1 MIRIFLLLF
10 IFQSSFSQDLQSKD
24 YFKNLTSKERKIIVD
39 KGTERPY
46 TGKYNN
52 HYKKGTYVCKACS
65 NPLFKSNTKFDSKCG
80 WPSFDKEI
88 EGSVVKIPDYSLGMK
103 RTEIV
108 CSKCKGH
115 LGHVFY
121 GERFTK
127 ENTRHCVNSMSL
139 IFISKNEN

>member
-1 MIRIFLLLF
+1 MIRIFFLLF

-24 YFKNLTSKERKIIVD
+24 YFKNLTSKERKIILD

-88 EGSVVKIPDYSLGMK
+88 EGSVIKIPDYSLGMK

-127 ENTRHCVNSMSL
+127 ENTRHCVNSISL
-139 IFISKNEN
+139 NFIEDSD

>member
-1 MIRIFLLLF
+1 MIKIFLLLF

-24 YFKNLTSKERKIIVD
+24 YFKNLTSKERKIIVG

-88 EGSVVKIPDYSLGMK
+88 EGSVIKIPDYSLGMK

-127 ENTRHCVNSMSL
+127 ENTRHCVNSISL
-139 IFISKNEN
+139 NFIEDSD

>member
-1 MIRIFLLLF
+1 MIRVFLLLF

-39 KGTERPY
+39 KGTERAY

-88 EGSVVKIPDYSLGMK
+88 KGSVIKIPDYSLGMK

-127 ENTRHCVNSMSL
+127 ENTRHCVNSISL
-139 IFISKNEN
+139 NFIEDSD

>member
-1 MIRIFLLLF
+1 MIRIFFLLF

-24 YFKNLTSKERKIIVD
+24 YFQNLTSKERKIIVD

-88 EGSVVKIPDYSLGMK
+88 EGSVIKIPDYSLGMR

-127 ENTRHCVNSMSL
+127 ENTRHCVNSISL
-139 IFISKNEN
+139 NFIEDSD

>member
-1 MIRIFLLLF
+1 MIRIFFLLF

-80 WPSFDKEI
+80 WPSFEKEI
-88 EGSVVKIPDYSLGMK
+88 EGSVIKIPDYSLGMK

-127 ENTRHCVNSMSL
+127 ENTRHCVNSISL
-139 IFISKNEN
+139 NFIEDSD

>member
-1 MIRIFLLLF
+1 MIRVFLLLF

-24 YFKNLTSKERKIIVD
+24 YFKNLTSKERKIILD

-88 EGSVVKIPDYSLGMK
+88 EGSVIKIPDYSLGMK

-127 ENTRHCVNSMSL
+127 ENTRHCVNSISL
-139 IFISKNEN
+139 NFIEDSD

>member
-88 EGSVVKIPDYSLGMK
+88 EGSVIKIPDYSLGMR

-127 ENTRHCVNSMSL
+127 ENTRHCVNSISL
-139 IFISKNEN
+139 NFIQDSD

>member
-1 MIRIFLLLF
+1 MIRIFLTLF

-88 EGSVVKIPDYSLGMK
+88 EGSVIKIPDYSLGMR

-127 ENTRHCVNSMSL
+127 ENTRHCVNSISL
-139 IFISKNEN
+139 NFIEDSD

>member
-24 YFKNLTSKERKIIVD
+24 YFKNLTTKERKIIVD

-88 EGSVVKIPDYSLGMK
+88 EGSVIKIADYSLGMK

-127 ENTRHCVNSMSL
+127 ENTRHCVNSISL
-139 IFISKNEN
+139 IFIEDSD

>member
-39 KGTERPY
+39 KGTQRPY

-88 EGSVVKIPDYSLGMK
+88 EGAILKIVDFSLGTK

-121 GERFTK
+121 GEKITK
-127 ENTRHCVNSMSL
+127 ENTRHCVNSISL
-139 IFISKNEN
+139 NFIEDSD

>member
-24 YFKNLTSKERKIIVD
+24 YFKNLTSKERKIIVG

-88 EGSVVKIPDYSLGMK
+88 EGSVIKIPDYSLGIK
-103 RTEIV
+103 RTEII

-127 ENTRHCVNSMSL
+127 ENTRHCVNSISL
-139 IFISKNEN
+139 NFIEDSD

>member
-1 MIRIFLLLF
+1 MIRSFFLLF

-24 YFKNLTSKERKIIVD
+24 YFKNLTSKERKIIVG

-52 HYKKGTYVCKACS
+52 LYKKGTYVCKACS

-88 EGSVVKIPDYSLGMK
+88 EGSVIKISDYSLGMK

-127 ENTRHCVNSMSL
+127 KNTRHCVNSISL
-139 IFISKNEN
+139 NFIEDSD

>member
-1 MIRIFLLLF
+1 MIRVFFLLF

-24 YFKNLTSKERKIIVD
+24 YFKNLTSKERKIIVG

-88 EGSVVKIPDYSLGMK
+88 EGSVIKIPDYSLGMK

-127 ENTRHCVNSMSL
+127 ENTRHCVNSISL
-139 IFISKNEN
+139 NFIEDSD

>member
-1 MIRIFLLLF
+1 MIRIFFLLF

-24 YFKNLTSKERKIIVD
+24 YFKNLTSKERKIIVG

-65 NPLFKSNTKFDSKCG
+65 NPLFKSITKFDSKCG

-88 EGSVVKIPDYSLGMK
+88 EGSVIKIPDYSLGMK
-103 RTEIV
+103 RTEIL

-127 ENTRHCVNSMSL
+127 ENTRHCVNSISL
-139 IFISKNEN
+139 NFIEDSD

>member
-1 MIRIFLLLF
+1 MIKIFLLLF
-10 IFQSSFSQDLQSKD
+10 IFQSSFSQDLQSND

-46 TGKYNN
+46 TGRYNN

-88 EGSVVKIPDYSLGMK
+88 EGSVIKIPDYSLGMK

-127 ENTRHCVNSMSL
+127 ENTRHCVNSISL
-139 IFISKNEN
+139 NFIEDSD

>member
-1 MIRIFLLLF
+1 MIRIFFLLF

-24 YFKNLTSKERKIIVD
+24 YFINLTSKERKIIVD

-88 EGSVVKIPDYSLGMK
+88 EGSVIKIPDYSLGMK

-127 ENTRHCVNSMSL
+127 ENTRHCVNSISL
-139 IFISKNEN
+139 NFIEDSD

>member
-1 MIRIFLLLF
+1 MIRVFFLLF

-88 EGSVVKIPDYSLGMK
+88 EGSVIKIPDYSLGMK
-103 RTEIV
+103 RTEII

-127 ENTRHCVNSMSL
+127 ENTRHCVNSISL
-139 IFISKNEN
+139 NFIEDSD

>member
-1 MIRIFLLLF
+1 MIKIFMLLF

-88 EGSVVKIPDYSLGMK
+88 EGSVIKIPDYSLGIK

-127 ENTRHCVNSMSL
+127 ENTRHCVNSISL
-139 IFISKNEN
+139 NFIEDSD

>member
-1 MIRIFLLLF
+1 MIKIFLLLF
-10 IFQSSFSQDLQSKD
+10 IFQSSFSQDLQSND

-88 EGSVVKIPDYSLGMK
+88 EGSVIKIPDYSLGIK

-127 ENTRHCVNSMSL
+127 ENTRHCVNSISL
-139 IFISKNEN
+139 NFIEDSD

>member
-88 EGSVVKIPDYSLGMK
+88 EGSVIKIPDYGLGMK

-127 ENTRHCVNSMSL
+127 ENTRHCVNSISL
-139 IFISKNEN
+139 NFIEDSD

>member
-24 YFKNLTSKERKIIVD
+24 YFKKLTSKERKIIVD

-88 EGSVVKIPDYSLGMK
+88 EGSVIKIPDYSLGMK
-103 RTEIV
+103 RTEII

-127 ENTRHCVNSMSL
+127 ENTRHCVNSISL
-139 IFISKNEN
+139 NFIEDSD

>member
-1 MIRIFLLLF
+1 MIRVFLLLF

-24 YFKNLTSKERKIIVD
+24 YFKNLTTKERKIIVD

-88 EGSVVKIPDYSLGMK
+88 EGSVIKIPDYSLGMK

-127 ENTRHCVNSMSL
+127 ENTRHCVNSISL
-139 IFISKNEN
+139 NFIEDSD

>member
-1 MIRIFLLLF
+1 MIRIFFLLF
-10 IFQSSFSQDLQSKD
+10 IFQYSFSQDLHSKD

-88 EGSVVKIPDYSLGMK
+88 EGSVIKIPDYSLGMR

-127 ENTRHCVNSMSL
+127 ENTRHCVNSISL
-139 IFISKNEN
+139 NFIEDSD

>member
-1 MIRIFLLLF
+1 MIRVFLLLF

-52 HYKKGTYVCKACS
+52 HYKKGTYLCKACS

-88 EGSVVKIPDYSLGMK
+88 EGSVIKIPDYSLGMK

-127 ENTRHCVNSMSL
+127 ENTRHCVNSISL
-139 IFISKNEN
+139 NFIEDSD

>member
-24 YFKNLTSKERKIIVD
+24 YFKNLTSKERKIIVG

-88 EGSVVKIPDYSLGMK
+88 EGSVIKIPDYSLGMK
-103 RTEIV
+103 RTEII

-127 ENTRHCVNSMSL
+127 ENTRHCVNSISL
-139 IFISKNEN
+139 NFIEESD

>member
-1 MIRIFLLLF
+1 MIRIFFLLF

-65 NPLFKSNTKFDSKCG
+65 NPLFKSNKKFDSKCG

-88 EGSVVKIPDYSLGMK
+88 EGSVIKIPDYSLGIK

-121 GERFTK
+121 GEKFTK
-127 ENTRHCVNSMSL
+127 ENTRHCVNSISL
-139 IFISKNEN
+139 NFIEDSD

>member
-52 HYKKGTYVCKACS
+52 HYKKGTYLCKACS

-88 EGSVVKIPDYSLGMK
+88 EGSVIKIPDYSLGMK

-127 ENTRHCVNSMSL
+127 ENTRHCVNSISL
-139 IFISKNEN
+139 NFIEDSD

>member
-1 MIRIFLLLF
+1 MIRIFFLLF

-52 HYKKGTYVCKACS
+52 NYKKGTYVCKACS

-88 EGSVVKIPDYSLGMK
+88 EGSVIKIPDYSLGMK

-127 ENTRHCVNSMSL
+127 ENTRHCVNSISL
-139 IFISKNEN
+139 NFIEDSD

>member
-52 HYKKGTYVCKACS
+52 HYKRGTYVCKACS

-88 EGSVVKIPDYSLGMK
+88 EGSVTRVPDFSLGMK

-127 ENTRHCVNSMSL
+127 ENTRHCVNSISL
-139 IFISKNEN
+139 NFIEDSD

>member
-1 MIRIFLLLF
+1 MIRVFLLLF
-10 IFQSSFSQDLQSKD
+10 IFQSSFSQDLQSND

-88 EGSVVKIPDYSLGMK
+88 EGSVIKIPDYSLGMK

-127 ENTRHCVNSMSL
+127 ENTRHCVNSISL
-139 IFISKNEN
+139 NFIEDSD

>member
-1 MIRIFLLLF
+1 MIRVFLLLF

-88 EGSVVKIPDYSLGMK
+88 EGSVIKIPDYSLGMK

-127 ENTRHCVNSMSL
+127 KNTRHCVNSISL
-139 IFISKNEN
+139 NFIEDSD

>member
-88 EGSVVKIPDYSLGMK
+88 EGSVIRIPDYSLGMK

-127 ENTRHCVNSMSL
+127 ENTRHCVNSISL
-139 IFISKNEN
+139 NFIEDSD

>member
-1 MIRIFLLLF
+1 MIRVFFLLF

-24 YFKNLTSKERKIIVD
+24 YFKNLTSKERKIIVE

-88 EGSVVKIPDYSLGMK
+88 EGSVIKIPDYSLSMK

-127 ENTRHCVNSMSL
+127 ENTRHCVNSISL
-139 IFISKNEN
+139 NFIEDSD

>member
-1 MIRIFLLLF
+1 MIRTFLLLF

-88 EGSVVKIPDYSLGMK
+88 EGSVIKIPDYSLGIK

-127 ENTRHCVNSMSL
+127 ENTRHCVNSISL
-139 IFISKNEN
+139 NFIEDSD

>member
-10 IFQSSFSQDLQSKD
+10 IFQSSFSQDLQSED

-52 HYKKGTYVCKACS
+52 HYKKGTYACKACS

-88 EGSVVKIPDYSLGMK
+88 EGSVIKIPDYSLGMK

-127 ENTRHCVNSMSL
+127 ENTRHCVNSISL
-139 IFISKNEN
+139 NFIEDSD

>member
-39 KGTERPY
+39 KGPERPY

-121 GERFTK
+121 GEKFTK
-127 ENTRHCVNSMSL
+127 ENTRHCVNSISL
-139 IFISKNEN
+139 NFIEDSD